1 MRIKQSVASSK
12 NLSNY
17 MESSQFSNFK
27 RKEAPKL
34 PYIVKSEN
42 FKTKKQFLSQNEILH
57 SKIRKQGSK
66 TRRKINQSQSKL
78 VENSMRHSDRILE
91 DMIKRI
97 NKLSEKRSNK
107 YIVEIKDYLTQK
119 NQYFKQLPENIT
131 LCILKIG
138 GYHRYAPGET
148 IYRSK

>member
-1 MRIKQSVASSK
+1 M
-12 NLSNY
+12 
-17 MESSQFSNFK
+17 
-27 RKEAPKL
+27 
-34 PYIVKSEN
+34 KSEN

-119 NQYFKQLPENIT
+119 N
-131 LCILKIG
+131 
-138 GYHRYAPGET
+138 
-148 IYRSK
+148 